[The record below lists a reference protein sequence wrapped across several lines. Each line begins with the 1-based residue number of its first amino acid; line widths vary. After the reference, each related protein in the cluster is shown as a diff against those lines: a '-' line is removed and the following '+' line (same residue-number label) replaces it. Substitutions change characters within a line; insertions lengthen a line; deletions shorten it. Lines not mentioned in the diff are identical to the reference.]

1 MYYLDLIQ
9 IINYKGI
16 KINGSFMSKILII
29 NLYCTEF
36 IKFNDFYSN
45 FATVS
50 MGGITRGV
58 PQDPGFSNVPWVPTF
73 NSRP

>member
-1 MYYLDLIQ
+1 
-9 IINYKGI
+9 
-16 KINGSFMSKILII
+16 MSKILII